1 MTGSRGLTSARA
13 KALFA
18 EHGPNEL
25 VEKKGEHIAVKFI
38 RSFTNFLVLLLIA
51 AAVVAAMLDE
61 MLDAAMILA
70 IVVLQGVLGFI
81 QEYRAEKSFE
91 ALKKMVSPKASV
103 IRDGEVVV
111 VDAREIVPG
120 DLVLLEAG
128 DRVPA
133 DGRVTESFS
142 LAADEAALSGE
153 SVPLHKEAGEDG
165 AFMGTVIAA
174 GKGKMV
180 VEATGMQT
188 RMGKITELVQTVKK
202 ERTPLE
208 VGLEKMGHHIG
219 LGVLV
224 LCAFIFLIGIF
235 RGFEPLGMFL
245 TSVSLAVAA
254 IPEGLPAVVV
264 VTLAVGVQRMSRRN
278 SIVKKLKSVETL
290 GCADVIC
297 TDKTGTLTR
306 NEMTVRKVFVG
317 GRVVDVDGSGYEPK
331 GGFSIG
337 TGNAEPDEEL
347 KALMTA
353 GVLCNGAT
361 LKEENRGWGIIGDPT
376 EGSLLVLAAK
386 GGLWKDGLE
395 EGNPVVVEFPF
406 DSERKMM
413 TIVRKGGGK
422 TIAYSKGA
430 PEILLQKCSRILGG
444 GKLRKLTKEDLE
456 LIRRENDALTSK
468 GYRTLAIAYKE
479 LATGGRFR
487 QTEVEA
493 ELIFIGVAGM
503 MDTPREEVKD
513 ALGLC
518 RSAGIRVVMITGD
531 HPLTAKAVAEE
542 LGIENGKV
550 VIGEELDRMDAAR
563 LEKIVDE
570 ISVYARVS
578 PAHKLRIVNA
588 LNARGH
594 VVAMTG
600 DGVNDAP
607 ALKKADI
614 GVAMGITGTEVAK
627 ESADMV
633 LVDDNFASIVAAV
646 EEGRGI
652 YENIRKTLAFLISG
666 NIMEVAVIFISVM
679 AGMPLP
685 LIAIQILW
693 INLVTD
699 GLPAIALAID
709 PVDRDVMKKQPRQ
722 KNESI
727 WKGMG
732 LFIVEYPIIATFATL
747 AAFEYMVGLGD
758 LVLAQTI
765 AFTMMVMFEKVQ
777 VFACRSLEKPVWR
790 EALANKW
797 IVVTTLL
804 TLGLHLAIL
813 YHPMLNE
820 MFHVKPLALE
830 HWAVILGAS
839 LFLFVYL
846 EARKWT
852 GTRTKTQVSQIV
864 PSVLNS

>member
-1 MTGSRGLTSARA
+1 
-13 KALFA
+13 
-18 EHGPNEL
+18 
-25 VEKKGEHIAVKFI
+25 
-38 RSFTNFLVLLLIA
+38 
-51 AAVVAAMLDE
+51 
-61 MLDAAMILA
+61 
-70 IVVLQGVLGFI
+70 
-81 QEYRAEKSFE
+81 
-91 ALKKMVSPKASV
+91 
-103 IRDGEVVV
+103 
-111 VDAREIVPG
+111 
-120 DLVLLEAG
+120 
-128 DRVPA
+128 
-133 DGRVTESFS
+133 
-142 LAADEAALSGE
+142 
-153 SVPLHKEAGEDG
+153 
-165 AFMGTVIAA
+165 
-174 GKGKMV
+174 
-180 VEATGMQT
+180 
-188 RMGKITELVQTVKK
+188 
-202 ERTPLE
+202 
-208 VGLEKMGHHIG
+208 
-219 LGVLV
+219 
-224 LCAFIFLIGIF
+224 
-235 RGFEPLGMFL
+235 
-245 TSVSLAVAA
+245 
-254 IPEGLPAVVV
+254 
-264 VTLAVGVQRMSRRN
+264 
-278 SIVKKLKSVETL
+278 
-290 GCADVIC
+290 
-297 TDKTGTLTR
+297 
-306 NEMTVRKVFVG
+306 
-317 GRVVDVDGSGYEPK
+317 
-331 GGFSIG
+331 
-337 TGNAEPDEEL
+337 
-347 KALMTA
+347 
-353 GVLCNGAT
+353 
-361 LKEENRGWGIIGDPT
+361 
-376 EGSLLVLAAK
+376 LLVLAAK
-386 GGLWKDGLE
+386 GGIWKDGLD

-422 TIAYSKGA
+422 TTAYSKGA

-444 GKLRKLTKEDLE
+444 GKLRKLSKEDLE
-456 LIRRENDALTSK
+456 RIHRENDALTSK
-468 GYRTLAIAYKE
+468 GYRTLAVAYRE
-479 LATGGRFR
+479 LAMGGGFR
-487 QTEVEA
+487 QAEVEA
-493 ELIFIGVAGM
+493 ELIFIGIAGM
-503 MDTPREEVKD
+503 MDAPREEVKD

-550 VIGEELDRMDAAR
+550 VTGEELDRMDAAR

-578 PAHKLRIVNA
+578 PVHKLRIVNA

-666 NIMEVAVIFISVM
+666 NIMEVAVIFFSVM

-693 INLVTD
+693 INRVTD
-699 GLPAIALAID
+699 GLPAIALAVD
-709 PVDRDVMKKQPRQ
+709 PIDRDVMKKQPRQ
-722 KNESI
+722 KKESI

-732 LFIVEYPIIATFATL
+732 LFLVEYPIIATFATL

-777 VFACRSLEKPVWR
+777 VFSCRSLEKPVWR

-797 IVVTTLL
+797 IVITTLL
-804 TLGLHLAIL
+804 TGVLHLAIL

-820 MFHVKPLALE
+820 MFHVKPLTLE

-839 LFLFVYL
+839 LFLFAYL
-846 EARKWT
+846 EARKWI
-852 GTRTKTQVSQIV
+852 GTRTKTQDSQIV
-864 PSVLNS
+864 LSALNS